1 MGLRYAGFLRRLR
14 RNEKGNIL
22 LMAGAALTGLVGA
35 AGIGVDTVQWY
46 LWKRQMQQAVD
57 TGAVAGAL
65 MITQGQA
72 HTDAV
77 NSELGRTAN
86 TTYIVEGI
94 NTPPLTGAFAGN
106 NAAVEVIANTSSKLP
121 FSSVFLAT
129 PPLIRT
135 RAVAMAV
142 AVGEPCVIGLATSG
156 IGVEVAGSANVAL
169 DCPVASNS
177 PSGVSID
184 FNGGAYLDTDLI
196 NSVGGIDYATGNLP
210 ADTAIVTYGLP
221 VTDPLAGRGLTPPAS
236 PTACYGNN
244 YKVNANTTETLPG
257 GMRWCNGLTIQG
269 TAYLEG
275 GVYII
280 DRGTFKVNS
289 GAKVLLA
296 GSGGV
301 TIILTGNA
309 AGNVADISIN
319 GGAEID
325 LRAPTSAENATWGG
339 ILFYQDPDGPATH
352 TINGGADID
361 LEGIIYMPTGD
372 LTYNGDATQS
382 AQCLLLITERVHFGG
397 ANTIENNCNS
407 DVDAVNASIRVVRV
421 VE

>member
-1 MGLRYAGFLRRLR
+1 MGLRFAGFLRRLR

-22 LMAGAALTGLVGA
+22 LMAGAALTGLIGA

-65 MITQGQA
+65 MKTQGRA
-72 HTDAV
+72 HEDAV
-77 NSELGRTAN
+77 KSELGRTAN
-86 TTYIVEGI
+86 TAYAVEGI

-121 FSSVFLAT
+121 FSSVFMAT

-142 AVGEPCVIGLATSG
+142 SVGEPCVIGLATSG
-156 IGVEVAGSANVAL
+156 IGVEVSGSANVSL

-196 NSVGGIDYATGNLP
+196 NSVGGIDYSTTNLP
-210 ADTAIVTYGLP
+210 ADAAIVTYGLP
-221 VTDPLAGRGLTPPAS
+221 VEDPLASRGLTPPAS
-236 PTACYGNN
+236 PSACHANN
-244 YKVNANTTETLPG
+244 YKINPSDTETLPG
-257 GMRWCNGLTIQG
+257 GKRWCNGLTIQG

-280 DRGTFKVNS
+280 DRGEFKVNS

-301 TIILTGNA
+301 TIILTGNTSSNIA
-309 AGNVADISIN
+309 ELAIN

-325 LRAPTSAENATWGG
+325 LRAPTSTENATWGG
-339 ILFYQDPDGPATH
+339 ILFYQDPAGTATH

-372 LTYNGDATQS
+372 LTYSGSATQD
-382 AQCLLLITERVHFGG
+382 AQCLLLITERVKFGG
-397 ANTIENNCNS
+397 SNNIENNCNS
-407 DVDAVNASIRVVRV
+407 DVDAVNASVRVVRV

>member
-1 MGLRYAGFLRRLR
+1 MGLRIAGFLRRLR

-65 MITQGQA
+65 MISQGQA
-72 HTDAV
+72 HTAAV
-77 NSELGRTAN
+77 NSELARTAN
-86 TTYIVEGI
+86 TTYTVEGI

-121 FSSVFLAT
+121 FSSVFMAT

-156 IGVEVAGSANVAL
+156 IGVEVAGSASVSL

-177 PSGVSID
+177 PTGVSID
-184 FNGGAYLDTDLI
+184 FNGGAYLDTDLV

-210 ADTAIVTYGLP
+210 ADAAIVTYGLP
-221 VTDPLAGRGLTPPAS
+221 VEDPLASRTFTYSKGPPCDETGYHITPS
-236 PTACYGNN
+236 N
-244 YKVNANTTETLPG
+244 YDEPWPG
-257 GMRWCNGLTIQG
+257 IYCNGFFIQG
-269 TAYLEG
+269 HVKLHA
-275 GVYII
+275 GVYVIN
-280 DRGTFKVNS
+280 RGTLQINS
-289 GAKVLLA
+289 GAKVELF
-296 GSGGV
+296 GDGGV
-301 TIILTGNA
+301 TFVLTGTASN
-309 AGNVADISIN
+309 NIADIAIN

-325 LRAPTSAENATWGG
+325 LAAPTSAENAMWGG
-339 ILFYQDPDGPATH
+339 ILFYQDPLGAATH

-372 LTYNGDATQS
+372 LTYSGDATQD

-421 VE
+421 GE